1 MAAHG
6 SKLII
11 RKHGISIFLIPCTV
25 ALLIGTCILG
35 CSNSEFNRKTYATIV
50 NIQPSFIQVK
60 SDSLVSHTVID
71 GYTLTYYYEVDRKDY
86 RDTVYIKRT
95 TENKKYLGKVEKNLR
110 KNIFPLEYKS
120 SNCAV
125 SKLVIK

>member
-11 RKHGISIFLIPCTV
+11 RKHGISIFLIPCV
-25 ALLIGTCILG
+25 IVLLIGTCILG

-50 NIQPSFIQVK
+50 NIQPNFIQVK